1 MESDVEVL
9 YLGGYMKDSPDVEP
23 LALVESD
30 HESFFWITSKKMPEH
45 LRGSFEMLRRAGR
58 TFKNKTDA
66 AQTLRAGQNGQQGVS
81 RGTAYSHVKQLTD
94 GGFLQVAPDDTITV
108 RHSDGGNGK
117 TPGQTDEKN

>member
-58 TFKNKTDA
+58 TFQNRSDA
-66 AQTLRAGQNGQQGVS
+66 AQELQKDQQMARS
-81 RGTAYSHVKQLTD
+81 SAYAHVKQLSD
-94 GGFLQVAPDDTITV
+94 GGFFQVAPDGTIAL
-108 RHSDGGNGK
+108 RHSDGGNGM
-117 TPGQTDEKN
+117 TAGQTGGMN